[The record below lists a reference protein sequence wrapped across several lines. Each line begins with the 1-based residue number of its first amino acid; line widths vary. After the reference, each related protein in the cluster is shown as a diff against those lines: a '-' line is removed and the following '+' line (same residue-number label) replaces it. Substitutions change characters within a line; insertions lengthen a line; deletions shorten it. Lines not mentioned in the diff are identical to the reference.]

1 MELTL
6 YAVVPYLV
14 NMWMRKPYFLI
25 DIMVEKDDID
35 ELEHVNNAVYVRW
48 LEQCA
53 WQHSNQLGLTLDV
66 FRRLDRAMV
75 VIRHEIDYLASSYSG
90 NLLQMATW
98 ITDMDKLR
106 VTRQFQL
113 INQQTERTILQ
124 AQTIFCCVEMTTGK
138 PKRMPQELVTPYE
151 CALIVK

>member
-1 MELTL
+1 
-6 YAVVPYLV
+6 
-14 NMWMRKPYFLI
+14 MWIREPAFLI
-25 DIMVEKDDID
+25 DIIPEINDID
-35 ELEHVNNAVYVRW
+35 ELGHVNNAVYVRW

-53 WQHSNQLGLTLDV
+53 WQHSNQLGLTLSV
-66 FRRLDRAMV
+66 FQQLDRAMA

-113 INQQTERTILQ
+113 INQQTGQTILQ
-124 AQTIFCCVEMTTGK
+124 AQTVFCCIQMTTGK
-138 PKRMPQELVTPYE
+138 PKRMPQKLVMCYE
-151 CALIVK
+151 RALITR

>member
-1 MELTL
+1 
-6 YAVVPYLV
+6 
-14 NMWMRKPYFLI
+14 MWIREPVFLI
-25 DIMVEKDDID
+25 DIIPNINDID
-35 ELEHVNNAVYVRW
+35 ELGHVNNAVYVRW

-53 WQHSNQLGLTLDV
+53 RQHSNQLGLTLSV
-66 FRRLDRAMV
+66 FQQLDRAMA

-113 INQQTERTILQ
+113 INQQTGQTILQ
-124 AQTIFCCVEMTTGK
+124 AQTVFCCIQMTTGK
-138 PKRMPQELVTPYE
+138 PKRMPQKLVMCYE
-151 CALIVK
+151 PALTR